1 MERSTRRDVLKVTT
15 GIGFTTTFCSNLGSA
30 YSGPLQVNTDGVYV
44 WRPAIDIL
52 ERDSSRTEFYDIMAD
67 AGATTAYFSWGAY
80 EASSA
85 TATDLEQ
92 FVLESESNGIDVEL
106 MAGPTPGQDAPA
118 EFSNDYVP
126 AMLSYLDSYA
136 DPAGIHLDIE
146 PSDGSLD
153 SFLYKY
159 ESVLS
164 DIEAKNTLN
173 GVHVSVAWRDWW
185 TQSAMSDTKNVRDH
199 GRADSVVVMAYEDTE
214 SEIRTSIKDAM
225 QDGTNFWGS
234 RTYSSQNYVTAVE
247 IQDPDGKSLYP
258 ENTLY
263 DEDEDATASIL
274 DALDSDPT
282 PGNYQGNAIHDYHAL
297 RNWAN
302 TSES

>member
-1 MERSTRRDVLKVTT
+1 MKRSRRRDVLKATA
-15 GIGFTTTFCSNLGSA
+15 GIGFTTTFRDNFGSTH
-30 YSGPLQVNTDGVYV
+30 SEPLQINTDGVYV
-44 WRPAIDIL
+44 WGSAIDIL
-52 ERDSSRTEFYDIMAD
+52 EQDGSRTEFYDVMAD
-67 AGATTAYFSWGAY
+67 AGATTAYFSWGAC

-85 TATDLEQ
+85 TVADLEQ

-146 PSDGSLD
+146 PGEGSLD
-153 SFLYKY
+153 SFRYKY

-164 DIEAKNTLN
+164 DIEAENTLN
-173 GVHVSVAWRDWW
+173 GVHVSVVWCDWW
-185 TQSAMSDTKNVRDH
+185 TQNATADTKNVRDH
-199 GRADSVVVMAYEDTE
+199 GRVDSVVVMAYEDTE

-225 QDGTNFWGS
+225 QDGTDFSGS
-234 RTYSSQNYVTAVE
+234 RTYSSQHYVTAVE
-247 IQDPDGKSLYP
+247 VQDPDGKSLDP
-258 ENTLY
+258 GSTLY
-263 DEDEDATASIL
+263 DEGEDGTASIL

-282 PGNYQGNAIHDYHAL
+282 PGNYHGNVIHDYHAL
-297 RNWAN
+297 RNWTNA
-302 TSES
+302 SET